1 MGHRGM
7 EEESA
12 GRIGLGREA
21 CEKGREM
28 GTVCGPRLP
37 SELPVGEGNEAGRP
51 AEVEGGKHSTAG
63 RSVYIQL
70 LTIGRTEGYRGRDW
84 Y

>member
-1 MGHRGM
+1 MRKA
-7 EEESA
+7 E
-12 GRIGLGREA
+12 RWGLSVAPIPSVAPGF
-21 CEKGREM
+21 
-28 GTVCGPRLP
+28 P
-37 SELPVGEGNEAGRP
+37 SELAVGEGNEAGRP

>member
-1 MGHRGM
+1 MA
-7 EEESA
+7 A
-12 GRIGLGREA
+12 GF
-21 CEKGREM
+21 
-28 GTVCGPRLP
+28 P
-37 SELPVGEGNEAGRP
+37 SELAVGEGNEAGRP